1 MKPKILITI
10 EGGMISSIG
19 ANMPI
24 EILINDYDNQ
34 EDDQIY
40 EYKPDAI
47 FTNGEAHKLI
57 TAEGGSPLSMA
68 ENLLKSHLKDVKF

>member
-10 EGGMISSIG
+10 ENGSIQSIG
-19 ANMPI
+19 ANMPV
-24 EILINDYDNQ
+24 EILINNYDNE

-40 EYKPDAI
+40 VYKTDAI
-47 FTNGEAHKLI
+47 FTEGEAHKLI
-57 TAEGGSPLSMA
+57 TAEGGTPLSMA